1 MNLIPYIDAYTKG
14 KKTAKQVAL
23 LVKDDPQG
31 AVELRDALKAR
42 WETDSYHDY
51 QDTLGD
57 NVALLTQ
64 AIDVYH
70 AIDLGKPPLE
80 GLGFLYK
87 EFLKGN

>member
-1 MNLIPYIDAYTKG
+1 MNLTPYIDAYTKG

-31 AVELRDALKAR
+31 AVELRDALNAR
-42 WETDSYHDY
+42 WQTDSFNDFK
-51 QDTLGD
+51 DILGD
-57 NVALLTQ
+57 NVALLSR
-64 AIDVYH
+64 AVDVYH